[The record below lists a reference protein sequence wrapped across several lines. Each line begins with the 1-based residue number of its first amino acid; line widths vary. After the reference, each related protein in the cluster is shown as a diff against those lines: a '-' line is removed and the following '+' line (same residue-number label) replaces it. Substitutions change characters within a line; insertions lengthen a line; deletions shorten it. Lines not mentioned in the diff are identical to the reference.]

1 MRRLFLICLLGLIP
15 LVSGC
20 TDHSGKEMQGLNEG
34 DIQFLNRVGSK
45 DNTVCIDGIEYIY
58 YRSGYAG
65 SMAPH
70 LTADENNNPKVIR
83 CGEK

>member
-1 MRRLFLICLLGLIP
+1 MKKLILIALLCLVP

-20 TDHSGKEMQGLNEG
+20 TDHNGKEMQGINEG

-58 YRSGYAG
+58 YRSGYAAG
-65 SMAPH
+65 MAPH

-83 CGEK
+83 CEVK